1 MDSLTLKHHNFF
13 QNKNNRKA
21 TNSFPRRTLIS
32 KLQEEVLKSHDISV
46 TWGSQKNWPGDELRK
61 SHFFSIVTFK

>member
-1 MDSLTLKHHNFF
+1 MDSLTLKHHSFF

-46 TWGSQKNWPGDELRK
+46 TWGSQKTDLETNLEN
-61 SHFFSIVTFK
+61 HTFSQ

>member
-21 TNSFPRRTLIS
+21 ANGFPRRTLIS

-46 TWGSQKNWPGDELRK
+46 TWGSEKTDLETNLEN
-61 SHFFSIVTFK
+61 HTFSQ

>member
-46 TWGSQKNWPGDELRK
+46 TWGSQKN
-61 SHFFSIVTFK
+61 